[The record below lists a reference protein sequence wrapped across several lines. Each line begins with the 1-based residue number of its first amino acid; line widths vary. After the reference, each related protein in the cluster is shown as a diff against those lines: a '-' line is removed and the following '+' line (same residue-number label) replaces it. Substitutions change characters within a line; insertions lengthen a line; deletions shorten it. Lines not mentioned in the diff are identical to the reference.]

1 MKTND
6 NLLTTSSLSSNPLEL
21 VIYDKYQ
28 RSKNWT
34 SVCSHLIVTSLSLK
48 AIGYLIYKYVIKYE
62 AEKLLEDI
70 QRVNKRFASNTY
82 SRIVNEFNIFML
94 NSIEINS
101 IEDSH
106 NCFIFGYA
114 KYLSFPD
121 SQNVLSDLITT
132 SSLTSPGKEFDFDFF
147 ISIYITAIKKTI
159 GLGASLETI
168 KRTIIPYKD
177 LDYNRHEK
185 TNLRGAHS
193 QLFELREVYDKK
205 MGYNQNTTLYVTEN
219 NNDSL
224 VKFTNK
230 LKTMITNPDLLM
242 CNHISSQNTMNL
254 QNFKENF
261 INVNQMGVKDLYNN
275 ILDTTDGL
283 ISLRLQNS
291 ISKSIYVLM
300 SFVILIVITFV
311 VRKVRKYY

>member
-6 NLLTTSSLSSNPLEL
+6 KELTHSYTSNPSQL

-28 RSKNWT
+28 KVKNWT
-34 SVCSHLIVTSLSLK
+34 SVCIMTSLSLK
-48 AIGYLIYKYVIKYE
+48 AIAYMVYKYVIKYE

-106 NCFIFGYA
+106 NCFVFGYA

-121 SQNVLSDLITT
+121 SQNMLSELVST
-132 SSLTSPGKEFDFDFF
+132 SSFIGKDFDMDFF
-147 ISIYITAIKKTI
+147 LAIYLTAIKKTI
-159 GLGASLETI
+159 GLGASLETL
-168 KRTIIPYKD
+168 KRTIIPYQD

-193 QLFELREVYDKK
+193 QLSELRDAYDKK
-205 MGYNQNTTLYVTEN
+205 MNYNSTMTYVSETN
-219 NNDSL
+219 DDSL

-254 QNFKENF
+254 RNFQENF

-283 ISLRLQNS
+283 ISMRLQNS
-291 ISKSIYVLM
+291 ISKSIYAM
-300 SFVILIVITFV
+300 IIFVIAIVIGYII
-311 VRKVRKYY
+311 RKVRK

>member
-6 NLLTTSSLSSNPLEL
+6 KELTPSCYTTSSQL

-28 RSKNWT
+28 RTKNWT
-34 SVCSHLIVTSLSLK
+34 SVCIVTSLSLK
-48 AIGYLIYKYVIKYE
+48 AIGYMIYTYVIKYE

-101 IEDSH
+101 IADSH
-106 NCFIFGYA
+106 NCFVFGYA

-121 SQNVLSDLITT
+121 SQNMLSELVST
-132 SSLTSPGKEFDFDFF
+132 SSFTGKDFDMDFF
-147 ISIYITAIKKTI
+147 LAIYTSAIKKTI
-159 GLGASLETI
+159 GLGASLETL
-168 KRTIIPYKD
+168 KRTIIPYQD

-193 QLFELREVYDKK
+193 QLSELRMAYDKK
-205 MGYNQNTTLYVTEN
+205 MNYNSTMTYVSETN
-219 NNDSL
+219 DDSL

-254 QNFKENF
+254 RNFQENF
-261 INVNQMGVKDLYNN
+261 MNVNQMGVKDLYNN

-283 ISLRLQNS
+283 ISMRLQNS
-291 ISKSIYVLM
+291 ISKSIYTLIIIV
-300 SFVILIVITFV
+300 VVIVIGYI
-311 VRKVRKYY
+311 VRKVRK